1 MLHAGRIVEHGLPRQ
16 VIAKPQHPYTRAL
29 VAAIPWPD
37 PMLDWPDITDT
48 MTEGWDAK
56 PVIWNMASDARSEN
70 LA

>member
-1 MLHAGRIVEHGLPRQ
+1 MYLGRIVEQASVDELFDSP
-16 VIAKPQHPYTRAL
+16 KHPYTRAL